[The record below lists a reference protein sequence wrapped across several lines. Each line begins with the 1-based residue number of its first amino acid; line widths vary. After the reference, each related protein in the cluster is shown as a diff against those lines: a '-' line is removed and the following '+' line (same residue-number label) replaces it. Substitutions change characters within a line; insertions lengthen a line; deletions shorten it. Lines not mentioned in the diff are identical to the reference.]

1 MKCYEFG
8 KEIVMTIFVI
18 TLLSDNSMKRAIPLI
33 ILFLITA
40 IADCQLKY
48 NHEISVTVTGLRDS
62 SVYLAY
68 HFGDK
73 QYITDTAKLDNRG
86 YGVFSGPETL
96 PQGIY
101 MIVLPGKQYF
111 ELLASNDQIFSV
123 TCNYSDYYNTLRFGG
138 SEENTRFVEYQKK
151 WTSLQKQAQGLGRRM
166 QANKQNSDSVRILS
180 EKQKSLEESMKSYLR
195 TVTEEN
201 GDNLLAM
208 LVRSMLPVDIPDF
221 KLPAGAPN
229 PDSVIW
235 VRKYNYNKD
244 HFFGNID
251 LADERILRTPI
262 LYARLETFF
271 SNVVIQ
277 YPDSI
282 NREIDKIIRKCESAP
297 KVFQFVSVFL
307 FNHFRESE
315 IMGHDA
321 VMVKLADDI
330 YLSGK
335 ADWTT
340 KEFRDDLA
348 KQVEL
353 LRNNLIGMTAKD
365 LVMNSYNGKFVS
377 LHDVEKDFTILYF
390 WEPDCGHCKEATP
403 RLKEYYEK
411 AGSQGVE
418 VFAVCTTDNKEE
430 WAKYIEDNGLKWI
443 NGWDPERKSY
453 FDFYYNVQSTPMIYI
468 LDRNK
473 KIIAKKLAIDDIPA
487 FIENYRK
494 YGM

>member
-1 MKCYEFG
+1 MK
-8 KEIVMTIFVI
+8 KI
-18 TLLSDNSMKRAIPLI
+18 IPLI
-33 ILFLITA
+33 IYFMLEPA
-40 IADCQLKY
+40 VSAQLKN
-48 NHEISVTVTGLRDS
+48 NHEISLTVNGLRDS

-73 QYITDTAKLDNRG
+73 QYINDTVDLDSRG
-86 YGVFSGPETL
+86 HGVFSGPEAL

-111 ELLASNDQIFSV
+111 EFLASDDQILSISC
-123 TCNYSDYYNTLRFGG
+123 TYSDYYNTLKFTG
-138 SEENTRFVEYQKK
+138 SEENTAFIDYQKK
-151 WTSLQKQAQGLGRRM
+151 WTSLQNKAQNYGKRLQSNR
-166 QANKQNSDSVRILS
+166 QNSDSVKFLS
-180 EKQKSLEESMKSYLR
+180 DKQKTLEETMKSYLR
-195 TVTEEN
+195 SVISGN

-208 LVRSMLPVDIPDF
+208 LVKSMLPVEVPDF
-221 KLPAGAPN
+221 KAPAGSHN

-235 VRKYNYNKD
+235 VQKYNYNKD
-244 HFFGNID
+244 HFFDNID
-251 LADERILRTPI
+251 LTDERILRTPI

-277 YPDSI
+277 YPDSV
-282 NREIDKIIRKCESAP
+282 NKAIDRLIKKCEP
-297 KVFQFVSVFL
+297 DHKIFQFVSVFL

-335 ADWTT
+335 ADWVT

-353 LRNNLIGMTAKD
+353 LRNNLIGLTAKD
-365 LVMNSYNGKFVS
+365 LVMNSYSGRFVS
-377 LHDVEKDFTILYF
+377 LHDVDKDFTILYF
-390 WEPDCGHCKEATP
+390 WEPNCGHCKEATP
-403 RLKEYYEK
+403 KLKEYYNTVK
-411 AGSQGVE
+411 NQGVE
-418 VFAVCTTDNKEE
+418 VFAVCTTADKDA
-430 WAKYIEDNGLKWI
+430 WSKYIEDNGLTWI
-443 NGWDPERKSY
+443 NGWDPDRKSY
-453 FDFYYNVQSTPMIYI
+453 FDYYYNVQATPMIYI

-473 KIIAKKLAIDDIPA
+473 KIIAKKLSVDDIPS
-487 FIENYRK
+487 FIGNYRK